1 MNHDFMGNQIS
12 GSAIGEIGDE
22 GYERHAAVM
31 KQAASA
37 QLPPRR
43 DIMGAVERLD
53 AETTKLD
60 NIVNELQA
68 RLRPAMSLPASAAVG
83 VVPSEIPA
91 GKCEVS
97 QAIGLQIAKVRE
109 LNELLAC
116 VIATLEI

>member
-1 MNHDFMGNQIS
+1 MNHEFMGNQIAGAAIS
-12 GSAIGEIGDE
+12 GE
-22 GYERHAAVM
+22 GYYERHAAVM
-31 KQAASA
+31 KQAGSA

-43 DIMGAVERLD
+43 DIMGAMERLD

-60 NIVNELQA
+60 NTVNELQA
-68 RLRPAMSLPASAAVG
+68 RLRPAMSLSTSDTIGA
-83 VVPSEIPA
+83 VPSEIPA